1 MTDKVRRHPPRFLR
15 QGPLLCS
22 ALQLALGITTAL
34 DSTADSTGRRCSKI
48 ESRNSKDRSGR
59 VRHAGEE
66 GGKSLGDPRRSTL
79 TGSIAIGS
87 RASSVER
94 HFPIF
99 FFPSGENGEK
109 EGKDPDRT
117 TCLASVLLVYA
128 PSRPSSSL
136 DRGGAGALFG

>member
-1 MTDKVRRHPPRFLR
+1 VCGT
-15 QGPLLCS
+15 Q
-22 ALQLALGITTAL
+22 
-34 DSTADSTGRRCSKI
+34 GRR
-48 ESRNSKDRSGR
+48 
-59 VRHAGEE
+59 GE
-66 GGKSLGDPRRSTL
+66 KSLGDPRRSTL

-117 TCLASVLLVYA
+117 TCVASVLLVYA
-128 PSRPSSSL
+128 PSRPVRPARWIEGELELCLGEWNGFQMRRRLLKS
-136 DRGGAGALFG
+136 FGWCHVLLRTGVSIVRARSVHELT